1 MSDAAIEHEVIRRW
15 QEQAS
20 LRRIAAE
27 LRISRY
33 RVQRIILDHQE
44 QRAEGAA
51 HPDLPARPESRGSIL
66 DQHIPRVQ
74 ELLTRWPS
82 ITAQRI
88 HEELRGEGFQG
99 GYTIIKDLVRRL
111 RPEPRRE
118 PVVRFETGPGVQ
130 AQVDYAVY
138 EIDFT
143 EEGRRRV
150 NLFSYVLGYSRR
162 QYLRFVESQDFE
174 TTIREHVR
182 AFQHLGGAAAT
193 CLYDNMKVVVARYEG
208 DEPIYN
214 TRFLAFATHYGYKV
228 WACRRRRP
236 RTKGKCERPFRYVE
250 ENFLNGRSFRN
261 FEHLNECLTKWLAEV
276 ADVRVHR
283 ETKRRPIDLHAEE
296 LAYLIPLPTRD
307 YDTAEVVY
315 RTVNAEGL
323 VAYRQNFYS
332 VPWRY
337 LGQVLPLRITE
348 EEVII
353 YGPDLGVL
361 ARHTLLPRSVAGQRS
376 ELLEHRPQED
386 SRQREV
392 HLRERYDEL
401 GPLAG
406 RFLEGLLKTHRM
418 GKDQAQRVLAL
429 LETYRKQ
436 DLTAALERA
445 ARFGAFSLRSVERI
459 LAAQAQPK
467 TPLESLGDQ
476 QQQHLREIF
485 ENRPVPP
492 RPTADYEQLYLSAEE
507 PPDDEQPPKSPDQP
521 QPGSAPA
528 DPRILPDVASSHIVG
543 RTGCSADP
551 SREGAMECFGV
562 PLAADRPSSRS
573 SPSTGDRAQ
582 DS

>member
-1 MSDAAIEHEVIRRW
+1 VNDPTIEHEVIRRW
-15 QEQAS
+15 QEGTP
-20 LRRIAAE
+20 LRRIAEE

-33 RVQRIILDHQE
+33 RVRRIILDQ
-44 QRAEGAA
+44 QDRRAQGMT
-51 HPDLPARPESRGSIL
+51 HPDLPVPAASRGSIL
-66 DQHIPRVQ
+66 DGHIEFVQ
-74 ELLTRWPS
+74 ELLTRWPA
-82 ITAQRI
+82 ITAMRV
-88 HEELRGEGFQG
+88 HEELRGRGFTG
-99 GYTIIKDLVRRL
+99 GYTIVKDLVRRL
-111 RPEPRRE
+111 RPAPRRQ
-118 PVVRFETGPGVQ
+118 PVLRFETGPGVQ
-130 AQVDYAVY
+130 AQMDYAVY

-182 AFQHLGGAAAT
+182 AFEHLGGVAAT

-236 RTKGKCERPFRYVE
+236 RTKGKVE
-250 ENFLNGRSFRN
+250 KQFYFVETSLLNGREFRTL
-261 FEHLNECLTKWLAEV
+261 EHLNEVTARWLAEV

-296 LAYLIPLPTRD
+296 LPCLIPLPEKP

-315 RTVNAEGL
+315 RTVNAEGM
-323 VAYRQNFYS
+323 VAYRQNLYS

-348 EEVII
+348 EELIV
-353 YGPDLGVL
+353 YGRDLEVL
-361 ARHTLLPRSVAGQRS
+361 ARHRLLPRTATGQRS
-376 ELLEHRPQED
+376 EDPQHRPQED
-386 SRQREV
+386 SKQREA
-392 HLRERYDEL
+392 HLRACFAEL
-401 GPLAG
+401 GPAAS
-406 RFLEGLLKTHRM
+406 RFLEGLLKTHRL
-418 GKDQAQRVLAL
+418 GKDQAQRVLKL

-467 TPLESLGDQ
+467 TPLETLGDQ
-476 QQQHLREIF
+476 QQRHLREILQD
-485 ENRPVPP
+485 RPVSP
-492 RPTADYEQLYLSAEE
+492 RPTADYEQLCPQE
-507 PPDDEQPPKSPDQP
+507 PPDDEPPPEAPDQN
-521 QPGSAPA
+521 
-528 DPRILPDVASSHIVG
+528 
-543 RTGCSADP
+543 
-551 SREGAMECFGV
+551 
-562 PLAADRPSSRS
+562 
-573 SPSTGDRAQ
+573 
-582 DS
+582 